1 MSMVVKLFR
10 FWLAGLPAFAVAL
23 SLNYLLVTYA
33 RLPKPAAYVVVL
45 FCQLTVNF
53 FACRHLV
60 FRSHPDASIW
70 QQYRQFLA
78 GMGFFRLLDLAVYAV
93 LVEFFHL
100 NYLAIQILNIFVFSL
115 LKYKF
120 SERLFEGTQR

>member
-1 MSMVVKLFR
+1 MAMLVKLFR

-23 SLNYLLVTYA
+23 SLNYLLVTYSH
-33 RLPKPAAYVVVL
+33 LPKPVAYVIVL

-60 FRSHPDASIW
+60 FRSQPDASIW

-78 GMGFFRLLDLAVYAV
+78 GMGFFRLLDLGVYAV
-93 LVEFFHL
+93 LVEVFHL

-120 SERLFEGTQR
+120 SERLFEGTQQ